1 MPFDRKESRFELW
14 KKIVEMAYLWKIES
28 ITFGGGDPYVYPRFP
43 DLLRYTYDQFSGKIF
58 IQVDTNGMR
67 MNKSHYRLLSETN
80 SLLGLPLDGSTEEIN
95 EMIRSNPY
103 IHRNTLRHLES
114 LKEHKVNTK
123 INTLVCNHNIS
134 DITNIAKIL
143 TRYDV
148 SVWSLYEFWPIEGV
162 ADINRKQ
169 FELSH
174 DEYLNLVESVSPLSL
189 YSDFEIEWG
198 SVDERKNG
206 YFFVTETGK
215 VYTIHK
221 SNRFQYQYVGN
232 ISDDDILSSW
242 NMLVDKPTAQKKRV
256 QQRLNSI
263 QNKHLHRKINQN

>member
-1 MPFDRKESRFELW
+1 MKKCQPPARISFNFTNKCNLSCSFCYMPFDRKESRFELW

-148 SVWSLYEFWPIEGV
+148 SCSRRQHKCV
-162 ADINRKQ
+162 AYWCACHGR
-169 FELSH
+169 
-174 DEYLNLVESVSPLSL
+174 
-189 YSDFEIEWG
+189 
-198 SVDERKNG
+198 
-206 YFFVTETGK
+206 
-215 VYTIHK
+215 
-221 SNRFQYQYVGN
+221 
-232 ISDDDILSSW
+232 
-242 NMLVDKPTAQKKRV
+242 
-256 QQRLNSI
+256 
-263 QNKHLHRKINQN
+263 